1 MYFYNK
7 HKISKND
14 IINVVK
20 SLKSKNITKG
30 NYLSNFEKKLKIY
43 FGSKYSLAFSNG
55 TSALFAIARSLEWNS
70 DNNILLSPMTFV
82 AGANAVSSVNA
93 NLFFV
98 DIDKNGNLDPLKAE
112 KKIIELKKKNKKISA
127 IIVTDYGG
135 NPADWKKFFELKKK
149 YKFILINDNCHSL
162 GSKLDGDSKYAI
174 KYADLV
180 VQSFHAV
187 KNITTAEGGAILTNS
202 QKIYIKLKSTREHGF
217 FQKKKNFLPWSY
229 NLNKYGYNFRLSDLN
244 CALGVSQFQNLEKF
258 IKKRNKLAK
267 IYNSIFRDN
276 DKLIIPKILQN
287 NFCSYHLYPLR
298 FKWNKI
304 KITKR
309 NFYETLKN
317 KYGISLQIHYKPT
330 YKFNL
335 YKKFVKNARKE
346 FPNTENFYNEVFSI
360 PLYVDLKYKDLKYIG
375 KSINTLIKN

>member
-202 QKIYIKLKSTREHGF
+202 QKIYITLKSIR
-217 FQKKKNFLPWSY
+217 
-229 NLNKYGYNFRLSDLN
+229 
-244 CALGVSQFQNLEKF
+244 
-258 IKKRNKLAK
+258 
-267 IYNSIFRDN
+267 
-276 DKLIIPKILQN
+276 
-287 NFCSYHLYPLR
+287 
-298 FKWNKI
+298 
-304 KITKR
+304 
-309 NFYETLKN
+309 
-317 KYGISLQIHYKPT
+317 
-330 YKFNL
+330 
-335 YKKFVKNARKE
+335 
-346 FPNTENFYNEVFSI
+346 
-360 PLYVDLKYKDLKYIG
+360 
-375 KSINTLIKN
+375 